1 MLSPRIPADNNAP
14 RSGSFL
20 LCSISSKAYAS
31 RIVNNVKGLLIQG
44 LMDRIVIYSQ
54 ERLMTGKVI
63 GLIVAI
69 QIFLMNSTAWADS
82 DELRPEILDIRE
94 EWSPGAII
102 VIVLSLVII
111 GFGIGFLVGRHSSR
125 TVKRS

>member
-1 MLSPRIPADNNAP
+1 
-14 RSGSFL
+14 
-20 LCSISSKAYAS
+20 
-31 RIVNNVKGLLIQG
+31 
-44 LMDRIVIYSQ
+44 MDRIVIYSQ

-69 QIFLMNSTAWADS
+69 QIFLMSSTAWADS

-125 TVKRS
+125 NVKRS